1 MRKKIFFVILF
12 ATLLL
17 SNKYYVE
24 AAEMTELQTTEADE
38 EVPELRGLSFEKNVL
53 AGEKFE
59 VTVDAVDA
67 SGIEQID
74 MVFYNQ
80 TTEIYIFLY
89 QEELTFSETTGKYT
103 VSYTIPAF
111 HDAGTY
117 MIDAI
122 GLTDASAN
130 KNYVNYWKNG
140 NCLVD
145 LDDREV
151 LLSSSNKSIKVSL
164 EDEDAT
170 TNIFTKDFYSAVN
183 NAQTNGELTIHG
195 GDSDG
200 SLWILDAKAL
210 LLAKEKKL
218 TLILADRFTDTKM
231 VMDAS
236 HFPNDLSGTIFA
248 GYILSE
254 SEDAYELKI
263 QVTNDRIPFT
273 IWIKTDGVTEAIEY
287 PFPNGIAGGDEWS
300 CYVVEKSEE
309 NPCKNGHQWSGNE
322 ITSKATQSANGQM
335 KKICSVCKEESVE
348 VIPRIGTT
356 ALSAT
361 SYLYTGSVQTPALV
375 VKDVNGKVLSNGT
388 DYSVVWSSGRKN
400 VGKYTVKITFTGKY
414 NGVISKSYVIYP
426 KAVSNFSAIRYQY
439 GNKIRLSWTESKGAT
454 GYYIYRKKGSS
465 SKYTYLGSTKQ
476 LYYNN
481 GGLSQKVKYQYKIV
495 PYYKANDGEIYYR
508 SDAFKTLSIST
519 VKKGKKLAT
528 VSKVKVSKSGSK
540 VKVRWKNVS
549 GESGYQIS
557 RSTSKNGTN
566 IVSTYKTTRGTTKK
580 ISAAKKKTYYYKVR
594 AYRTVNGKKI
604 YGPWSSVV
612 KYKRK

>member
-80 TTEIYIFLY
+80 TTEMYIFLY

-170 TNIFTKDFYSAVN
+170 TNIFTKDFYDAVN

-231 VMDAS
+231 VIDAS

-254 SEDAYELKI
+254 SEDTYELKV

-300 CYVVEKSEE
+300 CFVVEKPEE
-309 NPCKNGHQWSGNE
+309 NPCKNGH
-322 ITSKATQSANGQM
+322 
-335 KKICSVCKEESVE
+335 
-348 VIPRIGTT
+348 
-356 ALSAT
+356 
-361 SYLYTGSVQTPALV
+361 
-375 VKDVNGKVLSNGT
+375 
-388 DYSVVWSSGRKN
+388 
-400 VGKYTVKITFTGKY
+400 
-414 NGVISKSYVIYP
+414 
-426 KAVSNFSAIRYQY
+426 
-439 GNKIRLSWTESKGAT
+439 
-454 GYYIYRKKGSS
+454 
-465 SKYTYLGSTKQ
+465 
-476 LYYNN
+476 
-481 GGLSQKVKYQYKIV
+481 
-495 PYYKANDGEIYYR
+495 
-508 SDAFKTLSIST
+508 
-519 VKKGKKLAT
+519 
-528 VSKVKVSKSGSK
+528 
-540 VKVRWKNVS
+540 
-549 GESGYQIS
+549 
-557 RSTSKNGTN
+557 
-566 IVSTYKTTRGTTKK
+566 
-580 ISAAKKKTYYYKVR
+580 
-594 AYRTVNGKKI
+594 
-604 YGPWSSVV
+604 
-612 KYKRK
+612 